1 MPPTQ
6 SAPAARLERVSSARL
21 LVGDG
26 IIVVGLLNERR
37 HRIMATVFGVSRYD
51 SNVLT
56 LFVIAAFAAALRRA
70 AAAPR
75 TQVRKARSSP
85 TAKGDT
91 MIGAAVVKETLDS
104 IAGHPSSDTSS
115 AAALIAF
122 AVVAHALRPAIARAL
137 RAVRQSVR
145 GLKAAAHS
153 IRAVMRRWG
162 ISPSN
167 T

>member
-6 SAPAARLERVSSARL
+6 SAPAVRLEQVSSARL

-26 IIVVGLLNERR
+26 IIVLGLLNEWR

-56 LFVIAAFAAALRRA
+56 LFVIAAFAGALRRA

-91 MIGAAVVKETLDS
+91 MIGAAVVKGEGPRLYPALALFPDRDRSFPRMTVR
-104 IAGHPSSDTSS
+104 P
-115 AAALIAF
+115 AAANMF
-122 AVVAHALRPAIARAL
+122 R
-137 RAVRQSVR
+137 
-145 GLKAAAHS
+145 
-153 IRAVMRRWG
+153 
-162 ISPSN
+162 
-167 T
+167 